1 MTTVTSLQPFVSQ
14 SITPPILES
23 IAAYWPKLTVV
34 TPSYNQVAFLE
45 RTILSV
51 LNQHYPNLEF
61 VIIDGGST
69 DGSLDIIRRYEAHL
83 SYWVSEP
90 DRGQT
95 DAINKGFRRATGDYV
110 AYQNS
115 DDVFAPDA
123 LWAVARAWQADPS
136 TDVFFGNMYIIDE
149 QDRVLE
155 EMRVLP
161 FVAGCQVYEGMQVFN
176 QSLFIRRTLLEETG
190 WLDESLRFVMD
201 YEIVTRLG
209 LLPHVRFQ
217 RVADFWGGFRV
228 QPDAKSSQIAATV
241 GRTEHQQ
248 VSERYQL
255 RLNSRLSGS
264 FWRRYSRIRKF
275 VWFLARGQ
283 FRYMYHRLSLR

>member
-1 MTTVTSLQPFVSQ
+1 MN
-14 SITPPILES
+14 
-23 IAAYWPKLTVV
+23 WPRLTVV
-34 TPSYNQVAFLE
+34 TPSYNQAAFLE

-51 LNQHYPNLEF
+51 LNQNYPNLEF
-61 VIIDGGST
+61 IVIDGGST
-69 DGSLDIIRRYEAHL
+69 DGSLAIIRQYESYL
-83 SYWVSEP
+83 NYWVSEP

-115 DDVFAPDA
+115 DDVFAPHA
-123 LWAVARAWQADPS
+123 LEEVAEAWRKAPE

-155 EMRVLP
+155 EMRVP
-161 FVAGCQVYEGMQVFN
+161 TFSAGCQVYEGMQVFN

-201 YEIVTRLG
+201 YEVVTRLG
-209 LLPHVRFQ
+209 LLPHVRFG
-217 RVADFWGGFRV
+217 RVANFWGGFRV

-248 VSERYQL
+248 VSERYQP
-255 RLNSRLSGS
+255 RFGSRLGGS

-283 FRYMYHRLSLR
+283 FQYIYHRLSLR

>member
-1 MTTVTSLQPFVSQ
+1 MTTATSLQPFVNQPFKPLS
-14 SITPPILES
+14 LVGD
-23 IAAYWPKLTVV
+23 AAGWPKLTVV
-34 TPSYNQVAFLE
+34 TPSYNQAAFLE

-51 LNQHYPNLEF
+51 LNQRYPNLEF
-61 VIIDGGST
+61 IIIDGGST
-69 DGSLDIIRRYEAHL
+69 DGSLAIIRQYEHYL

-90 DRGQT
+90 DKGQT
-95 DAINKGFRRATGDYV
+95 DAINKGFSRATGDFV

-115 DDVFAPDA
+115 DDVFAPNA
-123 LWAVARAWQADPS
+123 LQAVATAWRNAPD

-155 EMRVLP
+155 EMRVP
-161 FVAGCQVYEGMQVFN
+161 TFSAGCQVYEGMQVFN
-176 QSLFIRRTLLEETG
+176 QSLFIRRTLLAETG

-201 YEIVTRLG
+201 YEVVTRLG
-209 LLPHVRFQ
+209 LQPNVRFL
-217 RVADFWGGFRV
+217 RVPGFWGGFRV

-241 GRTEHQQ
+241 GRTEHKQ
-248 VSERYQL
+248 VSERYQP
-255 RLNSRLSGS
+255 RLDSRLGGD

-283 FRYMYHRLSLR
+283 FRYIYHRLSLR

>member
-1 MTTVTSLQPFVSQ
+1 MTTVTSLQSFVNQ
-14 SITPPILES
+14 PITLSFPVRE
-23 IAAYWPKLTVV
+23 AADWPKLTIV
-34 TPSYNQVAFLE
+34 TPSYNQAAFLE

-51 LNQHYPNLEF
+51 LNQSYPNLEF
-61 VIIDGGST
+61 IVIDGGST
-69 DGSLDIIRRYEAHL
+69 DGSLAIIEQYESYL

-115 DDVFAPDA
+115 DDVFAPGA
-123 LWAVARAWQADPS
+123 LEEVAVAWRKAPE

-155 EMRVLP
+155 EMRVP
-161 FVAGCQVYEGMQVFN
+161 TFSAGCQVYEGMQVFN

-201 YEIVTRLG
+201 YEVVTRLG
-209 LLPHVRFQ
+209 LLPHVKFG
-217 RVADFWGGFRV
+217 RVANFWGGFRV

-248 VSERYQL
+248 VSERYQP
-255 RLNSRLSGS
+255 RLASPLGGS

>member
-1 MTTVTSLQPFVSQ
+1 MKPTASLQSFVNQPF
-14 SITPPILES
+14 T
-23 IAAYWPKLTVV
+23 AATLPADKTDWPKLTVV
-34 TPSYNQVAFLE
+34 TPSYNQAAFLE

-51 LNQHYPNLEF
+51 LNQQYPNLEYI
-61 VIIDGGST
+61 IIDGGST
-69 DGSLDIIRRYEAHL
+69 DGSLEIIRRYEAHL

-95 DAINKGFRRATGDYV
+95 DAINKGFRRATGQYV
-110 AYQNS
+110 GYQNS
-115 DDVFAPDA
+115 DDVFAPNA
-123 LWAVARAWQADPS
+123 LQTVAKAWRINPD

-155 EMRVLP
+155 EMRVP
-161 FVAGCQVYEGMQVFN
+161 TFSAGCQVYEGMQVFN
-176 QSLFIRRTLLEETG
+176 QALFIRRTLLAETG

-201 YEIVTRLG
+201 YEVVTRLG
-209 LLPHVRFQ
+209 LLPDVRFQ
-217 RVADFWGGFRV
+217 RIAGFWGGFRV

-241 GRTEHQQ
+241 GLSEHQQ
-248 VSERYQL
+248 VSERYQ
-255 RLNSRLSGS
+255 SRLGSPLGGS

-275 VWFLARGQ
+275 AWFLARGQ